1 MIVDFITK
9 LSLVA
14 GKNMIL
20 VIYNRLSKIT
30 YFVVIMKGISAKE
43 LVRLFRD
50 NMWKLYEFLESIVLN
65 RRLQFVA
72 KLTKE
77 LKNIRN

>member
-1 MIVDFITK
+1 
-9 LSLVA
+9 
-14 GKNMIL
+14 
-20 VIYNRLSKIT
+20 
-30 YFVVIMKGISAKE
+30 MKGISAKE

>member
-9 LSLVA
+9 LPLVA
-14 GKNMIL
+14 GKNLIL